1 MMTVLSLISIASINN
16 NNNLLVV
23 EAFHPIALTTTTT
36 RITSTRITTRTVPK
50 TRTPKT
56 IMYRIRCE
64 NKYYQLEE
72 LEDAENCT
80 TELFLKENGS
90 VEIGETDGPLFVN
103 AIGNWE
109 ISNNKFAMS
118 ITKKFKV
125 GNDRTD
131 MGEFTFEVERVF
143 EGDMTVVGGTEVA
156 VNGKIFAEDLT

>member
-16 NNNLLVV
+16 NSNTHLVV
-23 EAFHPIALTTTTT
+23 KAFHPIALTTST
-36 RITSTRITTRTVPK
+36 TSTRITTTRTQRTTVP
-50 TRTPKT
+50 RPKT

-103 AIGNWE
+103 AIGHWE
-109 ISNNKFAMS
+109 ISNN
-118 ITKKFKV
+118 
-125 GNDRTD
+125 
-131 MGEFTFEVERVF
+131 
-143 EGDMTVVGGTEVA
+143 
-156 VNGKIFAEDLT
+156 